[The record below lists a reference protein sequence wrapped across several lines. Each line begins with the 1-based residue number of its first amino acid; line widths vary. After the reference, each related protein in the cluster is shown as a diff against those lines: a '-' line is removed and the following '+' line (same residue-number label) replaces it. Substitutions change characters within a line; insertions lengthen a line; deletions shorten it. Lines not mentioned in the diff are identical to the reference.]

1 MRLVLVNNYKQA
13 EKTQEAVRNLTKC
26 TGETIQLVDRKT
38 PDFATRVLEKDPD
51 IVFLSG
57 STSLLTRPGTR
68 NEYEAEMDLV
78 RKAAF
83 PIIGICFGHQII
95 GTAFGAGMTDLG
107 KMVKGFERVNILG
120 KHPIFN
126 GLPSSI
132 EVVEAHRQI
141 LDGVPDGFARLAE
154 SGTSQIEAM
163 CHQTRPIYSFQF
175 HPERADEARPHG
187 RMIIQNLL
195 KLATR

>member
-13 EKTQEAVRNLTKC
+13 EKTQEAVRNLTRC
-26 TGETIQLVDRKT
+26 TGETVQLVDRKT

-57 STSLLTRPGTR
+57 STSLLTGPGTR
-68 NEYEAEMDLV
+68 KEFEAEMDLV

-83 PIIGICFGHQII
+83 PILGICFGHQII

-120 KHPIFN
+120 GHPIFN
-126 GLPSSI
+126 GLSSSI
-132 EVVEAHRQI
+132 EVAESHRQI
-141 LDGVPDGFARLAE
+141 LDRVPDGFARLAE
-154 SGTSQIEAM
+154 SDTSQIEAM
-163 CHQTRPIYSFQF
+163 CHQTRPIFSFQF

-187 RMIIQNLL
+187 RIIIQNLMHHVR
-195 KLATR
+195 T